1 MVGRV
6 PRAAAPPGAKVA
18 DAQSG
23 STRAEDLPVLFHIT
37 QSHEPHDCPYGK
49 GGSTSLF
56 DSESKDVTILGYWL
70 SFPKHTTYL
79 VVETDDIT
87 HLHSFLLPGARVTT
101 CDITPVSDQPV
112 PPPA

>member
-1 MVGRV
+1 M
-6 PRAAAPPGAKVA
+6 PRAAASSAKVA

-23 STRAEDLPVLFHIT
+23 SRRAEVLAVLFHIT
-37 QSHEPHDCPYGK
+37 QSHAPHDCPYGK

-56 DSESKDVTILGYWL
+56 DGESKHVKVLGYWL

-79 VVETDDIT
+79 IVETDDIT
-87 HLHSFLLPGARVTT
+87 HLHSFLLPGAKVAT

>member
-1 MVGRV
+1 
-6 PRAAAPPGAKVA
+6 
-18 DAQSG
+18 
-23 STRAEDLPVLFHIT
+23 VLFHIT

-49 GGSTSLF
+49 GGSRSLF
-56 DSESKDVTILGYWL
+56 DGESKDVKILGYWL

-79 VVETDDIT
+79 IVETDDIT
-87 HLHSFLLPGARVTT
+87 HLHSFLLPGARVAT